1 MSATGAPTQP
11 APAPAAAG
19 PSAIAGAPT
28 TPAELLTHAYPPV
41 FSGVAAD
48 SGLSAV
54 AAAHNPRPTI
64 TFRPN
69 RVMVLDIVFPFR
81 VGGLRRNYT
90 SVRPDTV
97 GESGVYRTVAKRC
110 CPGYS
115 RYRARRR
122 ATQGRAVTR
131 HATNSQRPTGHRRSV
146 LISARQRTRKALRS
160 RRCCHFKPAASMP
173 RSSFLRSAI
182 SSRRRA
188 ASSN

>member
-90 SVRPDTV
+90 SVRPDTG

-115 RYRARRR
+115 RYQARRQ

-131 HATNSQRPTGHRRSV
+131 RASDSQRPTGTGDRCGSQRDSGPERH
-146 LISARQRTRKALRS
+146 SAAGAVVT
-160 RRCCHFKPAASMP
+160 
-173 RSSFLRSAI
+173 
-182 SSRRRA
+182 SSRRHPCRA
-188 ASSN
+188 APS